1 MLRFTIN
8 NGKVVIDPTLM
19 MIKEFTDIL
28 DYAEEKN
35 NKELGNQ
42 MLMYIFLCCDLTDSN
57 PNRDVDH
64 RMKRDQA
71 LSRAFNAKDKKFL
84 KKEESLIDAAI
95 DAYNF
100 FNETAI
106 ERATLAYDQKIDEIR
121 SLMERT
127 EPEMH
132 AIQETHMCEYCAEL
146 NPEGVNRIE
155 EISKYVSNAVDLE
168 KFAKLLNEMATYKL
182 KSMETAKRIENTG
195 RVRGN
200 KGSSMIE
207 RGVFLGKKK

>member
-8 NGKVVIDPTLM
+8 NGKVVIDPSLL

-28 DYAEEKN
+28 DYAKEKKN
-35 NKELGNQ
+35 EELGNQ
-42 MLMYIFLCCDLTDSN
+42 MLLYIFLCCDLTEQN
-57 PNRDVDH
+57 PNRDVDY
-64 RMKRDQA
+64 RMKQEQA
-71 LSRAFNAKDKKFL
+71 LSRAFNNKDKKFL
-84 KKEESLIDAAI
+84 KKEEVLLDAAI

-121 SLMERT
+121 SLMERLQ
-127 EPEMH
+127 PEVH
-132 AIQETHMCEYCAEL
+132 PNYKIHSCDLCAEF
-146 NPEGVNRIE
+146 NPDGVNQVE
-155 EISKYVSNAVDLE
+155 EVEKYVSNAADLE

-182 KSMETAKRIENTG
+182 KSMETAKKIENTG

-200 KGSSMIE
+200 KGSSLIE
-207 RGVFLGKKK
+207 RGAFRKTK